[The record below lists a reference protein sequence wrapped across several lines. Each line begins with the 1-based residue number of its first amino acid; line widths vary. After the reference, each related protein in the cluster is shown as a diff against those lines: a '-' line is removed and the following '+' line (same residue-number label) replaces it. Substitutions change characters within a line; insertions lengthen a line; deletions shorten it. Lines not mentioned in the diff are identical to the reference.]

1 MALVEGG
8 ALVPRPCHHLHVL
21 GQVLRLREGPES
33 VDPPAAGVRQVKKL
47 PYWVHGQVV
56 LMGWAGAEK
65 NRLVSK
71 MFPSHLGLKYQKHE
85 QCTVCMKYTYTVLSN
100 LQRAGFYH

>member
-1 MALVEGG
+1 
-8 ALVPRPCHHLHVL
+8 
-21 GQVLRLREGPES
+21 
-33 VDPPAAGVRQVKKL
+33 
-47 PYWVHGQVV
+47 
-56 LMGWAGAEK
+56 MGWAGAEK

-71 MFPSHLGLKYQKHE
+71 MLPSHLGLKYQKHE